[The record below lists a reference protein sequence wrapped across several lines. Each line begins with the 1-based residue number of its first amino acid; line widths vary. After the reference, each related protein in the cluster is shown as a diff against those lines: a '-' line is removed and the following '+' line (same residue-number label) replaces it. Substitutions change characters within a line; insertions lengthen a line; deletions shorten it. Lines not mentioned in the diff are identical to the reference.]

1 MFEEE
6 EESDYSWAECINLAW
21 LLRDLRFDN
30 LNLVWESLCARN
42 EFAAVANR
50 LHFNRRNPEYKQLE
64 FQGLFARVDTLAS
77 EVKMEMSDVW
87 GEGVGSRLS
96 LLSQPSYSHVPWTWT
111 STEPGR

>member
-42 EFAAVANR
+42 EFAAVSNR
-50 LHFNRRNPEYKQLE
+50 LNPEYKQLE

-96 LLSQPSYSHVPWTWT
+96 LLSQPSYSHVPWT